1 MIFAYRANIPPK
13 VIVPML
19 CVGTIKE
26 GSGAWERSTAKAE
39 LARDLPISSLQVQPR
54 DFCVLTR
61 FRIAIL
67 LGALLLFGGHA
78 VQAASLPLFLIG
90 FLAAL
95 SDALTSPQI
104 ARQLGGNITSS
115 IAVVN
120 GLLAAGFVAQ
130 APGRGGHGTAGIAN

>member
-1 MIFAYRANIPPK
+1 M
-13 VIVPML
+13 
-19 CVGTIKE
+19 
-26 GSGAWERSTAKAE
+26 
-39 LARDLPISSLQVQPR
+39 
-54 DFCVLTR
+54 TR

-115 IAVVN
+115 IAVLKVCWQQV
-120 GLLAAGFVAQ
+120 LLPERQ
-130 APGRGGHGTAGIAN
+130 EEEGTATQALRIE